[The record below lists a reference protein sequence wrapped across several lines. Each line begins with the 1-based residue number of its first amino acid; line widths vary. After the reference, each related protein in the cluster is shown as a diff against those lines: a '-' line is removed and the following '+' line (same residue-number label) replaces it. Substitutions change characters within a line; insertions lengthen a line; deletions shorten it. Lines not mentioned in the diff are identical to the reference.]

1 MSLTYHMEQLKVRFM
16 NFINY
21 VYFVMDKKTR
31 DIAIVDPSWDL
42 LKVES
47 YIQQLNGDLKAI
59 LLTHSHFDH
68 INLVNSLLEKYNP
81 QVFMSIEEIDFYNFR
96 CRNLYPLKDGS
107 SIKLGETEIISLL
120 TPGHTVGSVCYLL
133 SDHLFTGDTVFI
145 EGCGLC
151 DPNGG
156 DPEELYHSIQ
166 KIKREIDG
174 SIQIYPAHS
183 FGKAPGFSLDH
194 LMDENIYFQFTNKK
208 HFIEF
213 RMRPNQKGLFDFK

>member
-1 MSLTYHMEQLKVRFM
+1 M

-42 LKVES
+42 WKVES
-47 YIQQLNGDLKAI
+47 CIQQLNGNLKAI

-68 INLVNSLLEKYNP
+68 INLVNSLIDKYNP
-81 QVFMSIEEIDFYNFR
+81 QVFMSIKEIDFYHFR
-96 CRNLYPLKDGS
+96 CRNLYSIQDED
-107 SIKLGETEIISLL
+107 SIKLGETDIISLL
-120 TPGHTVGSVCYLL
+120 TPGHTLGSVCYLL
-133 SDHLFTGDTVFI
+133 SDHLFTGDTIFI
-145 EGCGLC
+145 EGCGYC

-174 SIQIYPAHS
+174 SIRIYPAHS
-183 FGKAPGFSLDH
+183 FGKAPGFSLNY
-194 LMDENIYFQFTNKK
+194 LMNENIYFQFTSKEP
-208 HFIEF
+208 FIKF
-213 RMRPNQKGLFDFK
+213 RMRPNQKRLFDFK